1 MGIPKNDPEY
11 RRLRRITIELSSK
24 IDLDKANREVLTL
37 HESRKT
43 LGLASSSKRYD
54 PQHVYDAV
62 QTDMAYRGRLVT
74 LIKRVSLTVSL
85 LNRAMKAFRAYAM
98 TEYRNELGS
107 TQGDRHAAIDRYCR
121 PALDFIAECEEHV
134 AGIEIVIK
142 DIDQGGYAYARL
154 VDLLEMMH
162 DKAGIRNV

>member
-1 MGIPKNDPEY
+1 MSIPKNDPEY
-11 RRLRRITIELSSK
+11 RRLRRITQELSAR

-43 LGLASSSKRYD
+43 LGLAASSKRYD
-54 PQHVYDAV
+54 PQYVYDAV

-74 LIKRVSLTVSL
+74 LIKKVSNTVAL
-85 LNRAMKAFRAYAM
+85 LNQAMKAFRSYAL
-98 TEYRNELGS
+98 TEYRDELGR
-107 TQGDRHAAIDRYCR
+107 TQGDRQAAIDRYCR

-142 DIDQGGYAYARL
+142 DIDQGGFAYARL
-154 VDLLEMMH
+154 VDLLKLMH